1 MVHNKTGL
9 PSMKMLI
16 FVDGSC
22 FIDMYVLLRRL
33 VESEFRMLS

>member
-1 MVHNKTGL
+1 
-9 PSMKMLI
+9 MKMLI

-33 VESEFRMLS
+33 VKAKLRMFA

>member
-1 MVHNKTGL
+1 
-9 PSMKMLI
+9 MKMLI

-33 VESEFRMLS
+33 VESEFRMFA